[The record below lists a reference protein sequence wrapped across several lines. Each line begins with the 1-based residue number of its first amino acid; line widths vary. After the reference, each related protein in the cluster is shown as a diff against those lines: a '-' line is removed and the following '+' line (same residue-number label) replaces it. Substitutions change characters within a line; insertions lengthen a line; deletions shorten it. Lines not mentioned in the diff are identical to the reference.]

1 MPRLMLMIGLI
12 CQALYPSL
20 AVANAGELI
29 EKAVQLIEDDRYSLA
44 RSYLAPALIDP
55 RLPSDQRSRAY
66 YLRGFSFAA
75 QDLPVSAL
83 RDFNRALEFNPANPA
98 VLFALARLYWDG
110 RGADQDEA
118 LALSLFAQAD
128 ELGHSDA
135 ALFLALGHLHGRGA
149 PKDITLGENLLTS
162 LADAGDASAM
172 EHLAGHIRAQQ
183 TQPKRAAVW
192 YRKAFAAGNSN
203 ALVALAYMHL
213 RGELQGQDALAT
225 ANRLLQEA
233 ALAGSSAAMT
243 RLAHHY
249 MSGTGLPLDY
259 AKALSWF
266 LRASALGD
274 ANADV
279 GLGYLV
285 DAELVDDSE
294 LQPAEYWYR
303 RAAMANSV
311 EGQLRWARWLLA
323 NGEIRQAT
331 TWFAAAA
338 NQNHAQGHNDLAW
351 LLATQRNAALRNG
364 SRALSHARL
373 AVQAEA
379 SVGHLDT
386 LAAALAETGQFEQA
400 VATQQRAIAAVAS
413 DNPRLETELQQ
424 RLDHYRRQ
432 QPWRE

>member
-1 MPRLMLMIGLI
+1 M
-12 CQALYPSL
+12 Y
-20 AVANAGELI
+20 
-29 EKAVQLIEDDRYSLA
+29 
-44 RSYLAPALIDP
+44 
-55 RLPSDQRSRAY
+55 
-66 YLRGFSFAA
+66 
-75 QDLPVSAL
+75 
-83 RDFNRALEFNPANPA
+83 
-98 VLFALARLYWDG
+98 
-110 RGADQDEA
+110 
-118 LALSLFAQAD
+118 
-128 ELGHSDA
+128 
-135 ALFLALGHLHGRGA
+135 
-149 PKDITLGENLLTS
+149 
-162 LADAGDASAM
+162 
-172 EHLAGHIRAQQ
+172 
-183 TQPKRAAVW
+183 
-192 YRKAFAAGNSN
+192 
-203 ALVALAYMHL
+203 L

-249 MSGTGLPLDY
+249 MSGTGLRYWTTQKPFLG
-259 AKALSWF
+259 F

-294 LQPAEYWYR
+294 LQPAEHWYR
-303 RAAMANSV
+303 RAAMAGNV

-386 LAAALAETGQFEQA
+386 LRQLWLKLVNSSRPSPPNSA
-400 VATQQRAIAAVAS
+400 
-413 DNPRLETELQQ
+413 RL
-424 RLDHYRRQ
+424 RL
-432 QPWRE
+432 WRLTIPDSKLNCSSG